1 MQREDLAA
9 KLRDLMQRSSESQVD
24 WDAVKESDT
33 IESLGFDS
41 LSILDL
47 IYDLQME
54 FGSDIEAESM
64 AGIRT
69 VADLLDFLSARSS

>member
-1 MQREDLAA
+1 MQREELAN
-9 KLRDLMQRSSESQVD
+9 KLRTLMQRSSESPVD

-47 IYDLQME
+47 IYDIQME
-54 FGSDIEAESM
+54 FGADIEAESM

-69 VADLLDFLSARSS
+69 VSDLLDFLAARSS